1 MTTRLPNREDL
12 AAMLDAVRAEPDG
25 PDKVV
30 AIERLEAQL
39 ADLDEPGPDMVE
51 RPDADLAERPPEEET
66 PAAPVDPAPAKPAAK
81 PFGAAPKGEDEP
93 AKKPDNKP
101 F

>member
-12 AAMLDAVRAEPDG
+12 AVMLDAVRAEPDG

-51 RPDADLAERPPEEET
+51 RPDADLAEKPLEEET
-66 PAAPVDPAPAKPAAK
+66 PAAPVVPAPAAK
-81 PFGAAPKGEDEP
+81 PFEAAPRGEGEP
-93 AKKPDNKP
+93 TKKPDNKP